1 MNMVHYEAKE
11 WTQLWYDETM
21 ENDAPRAMLIGDSIT
36 VGYTI
41 PVNQYLNGK
50 LHVDSIATSKGL
62 DHPFY
67 NEEIDLFARQFGFEY
82 RVIHF
87 NNGLHGW
94 HLSAEEYEKLYEEKI
109 LWLKE
114 RFPKAKL
121 ALVTSTAVAIS
132 GEDHRVDPE
141 RDKKVSA
148 YNAAVWRIA
157 EKYKLP
163 VDDLYPT
170 SVVNEDWRAGDSHHY
185 NEKGRKE
192 QAKIVGDFLMKLL
205 EEK

>member
-1 MNMVHYEAKE
+1 MAQYEAKE

-21 ENDAPRAMLIGDSIT
+21 DNTAPRAMLIGDSIT

-41 PVNQYLNGK
+41 PVNKYLDGRV
-50 LHVDSIATSKGL
+50 HVDSIATSKGI

-67 NEEIDLFARQFGFEY
+67 KEEIDLFARQFGFEY
-82 RVIHF
+82 QAIHF

-94 HLSAEEYEKLYEEKI
+94 HLSPEEYEKLYEEKV
-109 LWLKE
+109 LWLME
-114 RFPKAKL
+114 RFPNAKL
-121 ALVTSTAVAIS
+121 ALVTSTAVVIS

-157 EKYKLP
+157 EKYGLP

-170 SVVNEDWRAGDSHHY
+170 SVAMQKWRGGDSHHF
-185 NEKGRKE
+185 NEAGKAG
-192 QAKIVGDFLMKLL
+192 QAKIVGDFLLKLMNL
-205 EEK
+205 E

>member
-1 MNMVHYEAKE
+1 MKKV
-11 WTQLWYDETM
+11 
-21 ENDAPRAMLIGDSIT
+21 MLIGDSIT

-41 PVNQYLNGK
+41 PVNQYLAGK
-50 LHVDSIATSKGL
+50 VHADSIATSKGL

-67 NEEIDLFARQFGFEY
+67 NAEIDLFASQFGFDY
-82 RVIHF
+82 KAIHF

-94 HLSAEEYEKLYEEKI
+94 HLTAEEYEKLYEEKV

-121 ALVTSTAVAIS
+121 ALVTSTAVAVS

-157 EKYKLP
+157 EKYGLP

-170 SVVNEDWRAGDSHHY
+170 SVSMPEWRGGDSHHF
-185 NEKGRKE
+185 NEAGKAG
-192 QAKIVGDFLMKLL
+192 QAKIVGDFLLKLMNL
-205 EEK
+205 V